1 MPYLKKMF
9 VNIKKHLYFY
19 SNHLFT
25 NKKMKRSVFLIIT
38 AILGVLFGGMMLF
51 FPVFAAE
58 NFGITS
64 APQLSQMLRSVG
76 GVDLCLGILNL
87 LVYNEP
93 DSKALRAILIVNL
106 LSHLI
111 SMIVD
116 GSASF
121 MGAVAFNKIAP
132 GLVAHLFIVI
142 GALVYVMKMRSP
154 KI

>member
-1 MPYLKKMF
+1 
-9 VNIKKHLYFY
+9 
-19 SNHLFT
+19 
-25 NKKMKRSVFLIIT
+25 MKRSVFFIIT
-38 AILGVLFGGMMLF
+38 AILGLLFGGMMLF
-51 FPVFAAE
+51 FPVFAAA

-64 APQLSQMLRSVG
+64 TPEISQMLRSVG

-93 DSKALRAILIVNL
+93 DSKALKAILIVNL

-111 SMIVD
+111 SIIVD

-142 GALVYVMKMRSP
+142 GALVYILKMRAP
-154 KI
+154 RL